1 MSKGRPHTRQQRQK
15 MAGAGETVEAGID
28 YNARF
33 DGLESKLNKLLQV
46 NTSTNILLDSAVKRI
61 EALETRFE
69 SAMAEV
75 HDYGVLVEA
84 QVSRTG
90 ALEKKLQDALD
101 HIDQLENRHRQN
113 SLRLLNV
120 LEGSEKDLPM
130 SAFLV
135 KTFAEKWKLELKEED
150 FERAHRVGPR
160 EMIPGIRAL
169 SFSSCTTIRR
179 SCIFG
184 KELADK

>member
-1 MSKGRPHTRQQRQK
+1 
-15 MAGAGETVEAGID
+15 MAGAGEAVEATGFD

-46 NTSTNILLDSAVKRI
+46 NTSTNTLLDSAVKRI
-61 EALETRFE
+61 EALENRFE
-69 SAMAEV
+69 SAMTEV
-75 HDYGVLVEA
+75 HDYGVLVEV

-113 SLRLLNV
+113 NLRLLNV

-135 KTFAEKWKLELKEED
+135 KTFAEKWKLEFKEED
-150 FERAHRVGPR
+150 FERAHCVGAKRDDTRYPRV
-160 EMIPGIRAL
+160 I
-169 SFSSCTTIRR
+169 
-179 SCIFG
+179 IF
-184 KELADK
+184 KLHHYQK